1 MGQWIYTNGDI
12 IGGDGKLLENLRGA
26 KIIVIAMC
34 APKELR
40 DCAAALENLRWTAD
54 GVSASLRN
62 SYRSML
68 EKLNYY
74 GKYEPLEPGIK

>member
-1 MGQWIYTNGDI
+1 MDIYERGYYR
-12 IGGDGKLLENLRGA
+12 GDGKLLENLRDA
-26 KIIVIAMC
+26 KIIAMC
-34 APKELR
+34 ASKELQ
-40 DCAAALENLRWTAD
+40 DCAAALENLKWTAD